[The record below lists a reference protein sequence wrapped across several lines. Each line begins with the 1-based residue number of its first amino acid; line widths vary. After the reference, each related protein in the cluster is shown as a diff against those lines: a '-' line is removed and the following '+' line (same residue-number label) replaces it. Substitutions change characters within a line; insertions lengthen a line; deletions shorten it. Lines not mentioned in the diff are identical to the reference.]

1 MIELLLYSTL
11 TCAQADELI
20 SRVNEYQQ
28 RTGDISKV
36 DAVELVETIKQ
47 STPECF
53 NEGSKQNP

>member
-11 TCAQADELI
+11 TCAQAEELI

-53 NEGSKQNP
+53 NEGSK

>member
-11 TCAQADELI
+11 TCAQAEGLI

-28 RTGDISKV
+28 RTGDITEV

-53 NEGSKQNP
+53 NEGSEQNP

>member
-28 RTGDISKV
+28 KSNDISKL
-36 DAVELVETIKQ
+36 DAIEIVETIKQ